1 MKTLILTIGL
11 PQSGKSTWAQKQGH
25 PIVNRDSIRLAFHG
39 HAYIQESEPVISV
52 FEEYM
57 VKSLFIAG
65 HDTVIVDATHLRPE
79 YIERWQKSKLW
90 EVQFEYFTGVPVEE
104 CIRRARENGRE
115 ELIPVIKRMSEHVI
129 ERMSERM
136 PEYIE
141 RWQKSK
147 LWEVTK

>member
-1 MKTLILTIGL
+1 MKTLILTVGL

-25 PIVNRDSIRLAFHG
+25 PIVNRDAIRLAFHA

-52 FEEYM
+52 LEEYM

-90 EVQFEYFTGVPVEE
+90 EVQLKYFTGVPVEE

-115 ELIPVIKRMSEHVI
+115 DLIPII

-136 PEYIE
+136 PDEI
-141 RWQKSK
+141 KNPPPI
-147 LWEVTK
+147 